1 MGKPGRPYVVVINL
15 KGYFSDK
22 QVFEDHGDEK
32 IKMVL
37 GDEAVPY
44 GLWKSIEQMRKGEKA
59 LIMVKP

>member
-1 MGKPGRPYVVVINL
+1 VVVVNL

-22 QVFEDHGDEK
+22 QVFEDHADEK
-32 IKMVL
+32 IKIVL

-44 GLWKSIEQMRKGEKA
+44 GLWKSIEHMRKGEKA